1 VSAAAPLASVIFG
14 TVLVYLIHGE
24 NHGIQTV
31 SKSMNRNTSIIKS
44 HCAIVREEYI

>member
-1 VSAAAPLASVIFG
+1 
-14 TVLVYLIHGE
+14 
-24 NHGIQTV
+24 V